1 MSKRLIRNL
10 ILFTSLSLIGIV
22 FTQLYWIKSS
32 IQLKHEQFDSG
43 VRIGVKGMLNR
54 LSKPEN
60 SSFSMAGDTICI
72 EQLLPTSMLDSL
84 FYDDLGC
91 MNLNIAHS
99 YYGIYNKRDSTF
111 VAGHYQAHREQ
122 LLKSPFQFSLKG
134 IYQKGDYYLSLYFP
148 DKEKTLFGEMEVW
161 LLVSVLFLLV
171 IVAAFIFTISAL
183 LKQKKISETKNEFIN
198 NLTHEFKTPLA
209 TASLAA
215 EMMLRNEVNQE
226 PEKVKKYASIILD
239 ENIRL
244 KNMVE
249 QVLQMAA
256 LEKGYQHFNLK
267 KEDIHELLKSVIDSF
282 ELRLKETGSRL
293 EFYPKAKQSTIKI
306 DAQHVVNVFYNLL
319 DNALKYSEGPA
330 MITLTTKSNKNGIFI
345 CVKDRGKGIK
355 KEYQKEIF
363 NNFFRVPTGN
373 IQDNRGFGMGLY
385 YVKKVIEA
393 HNGRISVKSNEGKG
407 SVFEVFLPFKD
418 IMQSGSN

>member
-1 MSKRLIRNL
+1 MSRRLIRNL

-32 IQLKHEQFDSG
+32 IQLKREQFDSG
-43 VRIGVKGMLNR
+43 VRIGVKGVLNR
-54 LSKPEN
+54 LTKREN
-60 SSFSMAGDTICI
+60 MIFSMANDTLSI

-111 VAGHYQAHREQ
+111 VSGHYQAHQ
-122 LLKSPFQFSLKG
+122 KKLLKSPFQFSLKG
-134 IYQKGDYYLSLYFP
+134 IYQNGDYYLSLYFP
-148 DKEKTLFGEMEVW
+148 DKEKKLFGEMEVW

-171 IVAAFIFTISAL
+171 IVAAFVFTISAL

-215 EMMLRNEVNQE
+215 EMMLRKEVNQQ
-226 PEKVKKYASIILD
+226 PERVKKYASIILD

-256 LEKGYQHFNLK
+256 LEKGYQRFNLK

-282 ELRLKETGSRL
+282 ELRLQETGSRL
-293 EFYPKAKQSTIKI
+293 EFYPKAKRSTLKI
-306 DAQHVVNVFYNLL
+306 DAQHVVNVFHNLL
-319 DNALKYSEGPA
+319 DNAIKYSDGPA
-330 MITLTTKSNKNGIFI
+330 MVTLTTKSNKSGIFI
-345 CVKDRGKGIK
+345 CVKDRGIGIK
-355 KEYQKEIF
+355 NEYQEEIF
-363 NNFFRVPTGN
+363 KNFFRVPTGN

-393 HNGRISVKSNEGKG
+393 HKGRISVKSNEGKG
-407 SVFEVFLPFKD
+407 SVFEVFLPFKE
-418 IMQSGSN
+418 ITQ